1 MAYDLSL
8 FEQQRRNLQNSFAQQ
23 QALNTYR
30 RYLAETAGQR
40 PITQLQEAAFGFGG
54 QGGTSYL
61 GQVPKLTSSYAQ
73 RGLQGKG
80 VKSGI
85 YNRALS
91 QYASDRARNLGY
103 ARTDLANQ
111 MQGYDIAGAQ
121 GLQNYQ
127 QGLADIESN
136 KARQIAS
143 DAQALLNL
151 R

>member
-8 FEQQRRNLQNSFAQQ
+8 FEQQRRNLQQSYAQNA
-23 QALNTYR
+23 ALNAYR
-30 RYLAETAGQR
+30 KYLAETAGQR
-40 PITQLQEAAFGFGG
+40 PITTLEEAAFKFGVG
-54 QGGTSYL
+54 QGYL
-61 GQVPKLTSSYAQ
+61 GEVPKITSSYAQ
-73 RGLQGKG
+73 RGLQGQG

-103 ARTDLANQ
+103 ARADLANQ
-111 MQGYDIAGAQ
+111 MRGYDLAGSQALA
-121 GLQNYQ
+121 GYQ
-127 QGLADIESN
+127 QGLADIESD
-136 KARQIAS
+136 KARQIAA

>member
-1 MAYDLSL
+1 
-8 FEQQRRNLQNSFAQQ
+8 
-23 QALNTYR
+23 
-30 RYLAETAGQR
+30 
-40 PITQLQEAAFGFGG
+40 
-54 QGGTSYL
+54 
-61 GQVPKLTSSYAQ
+61 
-73 RGLQGKG
+73 
-80 VKSGI
+80 
-85 YNRALS
+85 
-91 QYASDRARNLGY
+91 
-103 ARTDLANQ
+103 

>member
-8 FEQQRRNLQNSFAQQ
+8 FEQQRRNLQQQYAQSA
-23 QALNTYR
+23 ALNAYR

-40 PITQLQEAAFGFGG
+40 PITQLEESAFGFG
-54 QGGTSYL
+54 TSGENYL
-61 GQVPKLTSSYAQ
+61 GQVPKITSSYAQ

>member
-8 FEQQRRNLQNSFAQQ
+8 FEQQRRNLQQQYAQSA
-23 QALNTYR
+23 ALNAYR
-30 RYLAETAGQR
+30 KYLAETAGQR
-40 PITQLQEAAFGFGG
+40 PITQLEEAAFGFGTSG
-54 QGGTSYL
+54 QNYL
-61 GQVPKLTSSYAQ
+61 GQVPKITSSYAQ
-73 RGLQGKG
+73 RGLQGTSA
-80 VKSGI
+80 KSGI

-111 MQGYDIAGAQ
+111 MRGYDLGGTQA
-121 GLQNYQ
+121 LENYQ
-127 QGLADIESN
+127 QGLSDLEAN
-136 KARQIAS
+136 KARQIAA

>member
-8 FEQQRRNLQNSFAQQ
+8 FEQQRRNLQQSFAQNA
-23 QALNTYR
+23 ALNAYR
-30 RYLAETAGQR
+30 KYLAETAGQR
-40 PITQLQEAAFGFGG
+40 PITQLEEAAFKFGVG
-54 QGGTSYL
+54 QNYL
-61 GQVPKLTSSYAQ
+61 GEVPKITSSYAQ
-73 RGLQGKG
+73 RGLQGQG

-103 ARTDLANQ
+103 ARADLANQ
-111 MQGYDIAGAQ
+111 MRGYDLAGSQALA
-121 GLQNYQ
+121 GYQ
-127 QGLADIESN
+127 QGLADIESD
-136 KARQIAS
+136 KARQIAA

>member
-8 FEQQRRNLQNSFAQQ
+8 FEQQRRNLQQSYAQNA
-23 QALNTYR
+23 ALNAYR
-30 RYLAETAGQR
+30 KYLAETAGQR
-40 PITQLQEAAFGFGG
+40 PITQLEEAAFGFGVG
-54 QGGTSYL
+54 EGYL
-61 GQVPKLTSSYAQ
+61 GQVPKITSSYAR
-73 RGLQGKG
+73 RGLQGQG

-103 ARTDLANQ
+103 AKQDLANQ
-111 MQGYDIAGAQ
+111 MRGFELGETQA
-121 GLQNYQ
+121 LQSYQ

-136 KARQIAS
+136 KARQIAA
-143 DAQALLNL
+143 DAQALLAL

>member
-8 FEQQRRNLQNSFAQQ
+8 FDQQRRNLQESYAQNA
-23 QALNTYR
+23 ALNAYR

-40 PITQLQEAAFGFGG
+40 PITQLEEQPFKFGVG
-54 QGGTSYL
+54 QGYL
-61 GQVPKLTSSYAQ
+61 GELPKITSSYAQ

-80 VKSGI
+80 VRSGI

-103 ARTDLANQ
+103 AKTDLASQ
-111 MQGYDIAGAQ
+111 MRGYDLADTQA
-121 GLQNYQ
+121 LSSYQ
-127 QGLADIESN
+127 QGLADLEAN
-136 KARQIAS
+136 KARQIAA
-143 DAQALLNL
+143 DAQALLSL